1 MRHPAPPTYPK
12 SPILRPQR
20 AAVPSRSRSDPSHI
34 QGISPGPSQPSTAI
48 SNGEPFPPIP
58 VGSTPPPQENLA
70 PYNNRASSIL
80 ANRSALPSIFHNA
93 SSSISIHSQNEV
105 DKDAIIARLSTSNAQ
120 LEADFVT
127 ELSHLSTKFAETA
140 EELEELKE
148 THKGLQ
154 DSWEGLS
161 CDFANYRDQNTYLRS
176 ELARKEDQERE
187 DKTRIT
193 SLLIE
198 RSTLLSHLSAARAT
212 SVDRDTEVETLRT
225 QVRGL
230 KTWVSTSS
238 RSEGQVTD
246 EVLRTAI
253 SDLAAGLQNWVLKNY
268 RRSKLLPISDLSE
281 EVKEKLDEVC
291 PMWES
296 LISHGTA
303 KVHLLQ
309 SFVSRV
315 LKDRVFETYFVGLPE
330 EQEEQLRSFEAWLR
344 ATAKNK
350 ADLNSWRAATLGALN
365 TNSMAGDLEWRTEQV
380 IHAVGKE
387 VMDLL
392 GVVTTTEAPSA
403 ESMSSQLHALIKEAI
418 TLSRTLRVQKALF
431 TLWMPIIRQ
440 HELHH
445 FDAETMEDIGG
456 EDEESLQGREV
467 LCITFPGVMKEGDE
481 NGERM
486 ELRNC
491 IAKAKGL
498 CGDD

>member
-1 MRHPAPPTYPK
+1 M
-12 SPILRPQR
+12 
-20 AAVPSRSRSDPSHI
+20 
-34 QGISPGPSQPSTAI
+34 
-48 SNGEPFPPIP
+48 
-58 VGSTPPPQENLA
+58 
-70 PYNNRASSIL
+70 
-80 ANRSALPSIFHNA
+80 
-93 SSSISIHSQNEV
+93 
-105 DKDAIIARLSTSNAQ
+105 
-120 LEADFVT
+120 
-127 ELSHLSTKFAETA
+127 
-140 EELEELKE
+140 
-148 THKGLQ
+148 
-154 DSWEGLS
+154 S
-161 CDFANYRDQNTYLRS
+161 CDCANYRDQNTYLRS

-212 SVDRDTEVETLRT
+212 SVDRDAEVETLRT

-268 RRSKLLPISDLSE
+268 RRSKLLPIPDLSE
-281 EVKEKLDEVC
+281 EVKEKLDKLC
-291 PMWES
+291 PMWENI
-296 LISHGTA
+296 LEGGTA

-309 SFVSRV
+309 SIVSRL
-315 LKDRVFETYFVGLPE
+315 LKDRGFQVYFVGLPE
-330 EQEEQLRSFEAWLR
+330 EQEEQLRSFEVWLKG
-344 ATAKNK
+344 TAKNES
-350 ADLNSWRAATLGALN
+350 DVNQWRAATLGALN
-365 TNSMAGDLEWRTEQV
+365 TKSLSSDLEWRMEQV

-392 GVVTTTEAPSA
+392 GAITTTEGLPA
-403 ESMSSQLHALIKEAI
+403 ESMASQLHVLVKEAI
-418 TLSRTLRVQKALF
+418 TLSRTLRVQKAHF

-445 FDAETMEDIGG
+445 FDAEMMEDIGG
-456 EDEESLQGREV
+456 EDEDSLQGREV
-467 LCITFPGVMKEGDE
+467 RCITFPGVVKEGDE

-491 IAKAKGL
+491 IAKAKVL
-498 CGDD
+498 CGGD